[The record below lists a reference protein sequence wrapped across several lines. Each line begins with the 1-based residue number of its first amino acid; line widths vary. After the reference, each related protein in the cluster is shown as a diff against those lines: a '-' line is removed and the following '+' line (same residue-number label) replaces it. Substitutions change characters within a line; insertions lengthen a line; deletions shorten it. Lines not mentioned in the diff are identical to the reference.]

1 MIASPQLGSSRNP
14 PPNTV
19 ISGAMSGTSPF
30 GCWDSAMWR
39 TISRRCAATSNSRSI
54 EPSDCSMS
62 ASQPSF
68 SRCGQSV
75 KTDCMLDMI
84 E

>member
-1 MIASPQLGSSRNP
+1 MSKLRWIAPIDWI
-14 PPNTV
+14 V
-19 ISGAMSGTSPF
+19 
-30 GCWDSAMWR
+30 
-39 TISRRCAATSNSRSI
+39 
-54 EPSDCSMS
+54 S

-75 KTDCMLDMI
+75 KTDCMLLMI

>member
-1 MIASPQLGSSRNP
+1 
-14 PPNTV
+14 
-19 ISGAMSGTSPF
+19 
-30 GCWDSAMWR
+30 MWR

-54 EPSDCSMS
+54 EPSDCGIS